1 MLKTQWLS
9 FSVESFACLSAN
21 KNEWIPAKSCEN
33 LAISDGDSLPFHHK
47 KEKKFEGHTLP
58 SLHKFLLMS
67 TPGSF
72 VQTWQDNA
80 SYTSS
85 FNSVIYCFL
94 WPTAHFPIPILF
106 YFDANRDLPWLCPG
120 SFSSVRLMLSICDN
134 KFAPIPSRENM
145 HLSFWVLISLFSLSL
160 AVLDSRL
167 RFFLRFRILRF
178 LRLYFLEIVVA
189 WLLCQ
194 ARAFCWRSPS
204 VLDSLCVCPRF
215 HTDVM
220 FYWTAAY
227 LNGIKR

>member
-1 MLKTQWLS
+1 MNEFPLNHVRMWPFQTGIPCHFIIRRRRSLRVTLSPPPISFCWSQPREVLYKHGKTML
-9 FSVESFACLSAN
+9 V
-21 KNEWIPAKSCEN
+21 IRPASIR
-33 LAISDGDSLPFHHK
+33 L
-47 KEKKFEGHTLP
+47 
-58 SLHKFLLMS
+58 
-67 TPGSF
+67 
-72 VQTWQDNA
+72 
-80 SYTSS
+80 YT
-85 FNSVIYCFL
+85 VFL

-106 YFDANRDLPWLCPG
+106 YFDANRGLPWLCPG

-215 HTDVM
+215 HTDLM

>member
-33 LAISDGDSLPFHHK
+33 VAISDGDSLPFHHK

-58 SLHKFLLMS
+58 SPHKFLLKS

-120 SFSSVRLMLSICDN
+120 SFSSVRLMLSICHN
-134 KFAPIPSRENM
+134 KFAPIPSCENM
-145 HLSFWVLISLFSLSL
+145 HLFPFELSFLCSPFPWLSLTVVYVSSFDFASCVFFDCTCIFSRLSWHDYFARRALFVGDRPRYSIPCVCARVSIPIWCSIGQRLIS
-160 AVLDSRL
+160 
-167 RFFLRFRILRF
+167 
-178 LRLYFLEIVVA
+178 
-189 WLLCQ
+189 
-194 ARAFCWRSPS
+194 
-204 VLDSLCVCPRF
+204 
-215 HTDVM
+215 T
-220 FYWTAAY
+220 
-227 LNGIKR
+227 G